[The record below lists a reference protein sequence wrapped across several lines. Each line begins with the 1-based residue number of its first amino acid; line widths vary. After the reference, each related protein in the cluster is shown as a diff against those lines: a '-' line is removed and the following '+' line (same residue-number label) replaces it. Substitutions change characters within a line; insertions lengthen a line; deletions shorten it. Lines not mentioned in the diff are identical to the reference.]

1 MSITVILSCSSLSFT
16 KPLFLDMSLPLDQI
30 FIHQAPGQETQPQ
43 GNAFQSEESI
53 NQWDDV
59 KSGMNLE
66 TQLENDAFQPEEG
79 INQEND
85 VTSNMDQETQK
96 QGDALQ
102 PEDSLNQENYVTSGM
117 DQDTQPQ
124 GDAFQPKKS
133 INQDIDV
140 TSGMGAYLD
149 KPSAHN
155 RTARDVSSPCFSH
168 IVRKF
173 DKCRQ
178 KFVSHVQCLNRH
190 IACYEAINI
199 YHYPKCETV
208 IGYRQT
214 KFINKCRPI
223 PVGCQCA
230 A

>member
-1 MSITVILSCSSLSFT
+1 MSITVILSCSSLSLT
-16 KPLFLDMSLPLDQI
+16 KPLFLDISLPLDQI
-30 FIHQAPGQETQPQ
+30 FNQQAPGQEIQPQ

-59 KSGMNLE
+59 TSGMNLE
-66 TQLENDAFQPEEG
+66 TQP
-79 INQEND
+79 
-85 VTSNMDQETQK
+85 
-96 QGDALQ
+96 QGDAFQ
-102 PEDSLNQENYVTSGM
+102 PEDSLNQENDVTSGM

-124 GDAFQPKKS
+124 GDAFQPEKS
-133 INQDIDV
+133 IKQDNDV
-140 TSGMGAYLD
+140 TSGMDAYLD
-149 KPSAHN
+149 KPFAHN

-178 KFVSHVQCLNRH
+178 TFVSHVECLNRH
-190 IACYEAINI
+190 IACHDAIMR

-208 IGYRQT
+208 IGYRQI
-214 KFINKCRPI
+214 KFMNKCRPI